1 MTVVVGGV
9 TSNSVSFTVEQPPT
23 ITSFSPGGPEDSI
36 GNLVP
41 ITITGSGFGATQ
53 SNSTVNFFGSSTAP
67 AINTWSDTS
76 ISLWPPGDAAT
87 GPLYVQV
94 GGLNSFAPT
103 WFYLN
108 TVTKLTDSFGNQT
121 QYNMGSIGGLWF
133 PYFSQGPG
141 CVTCTM
147 RGNVAN
153 LPDDNGNILTTVDAL
168 NNTTTYA
175 YDSNNNMTSESKPLN
190 SATTATTSYG
200 YNSFGEV
207 LTATDA
213 LGNITTNTYDA
224 HGNLLTVTSPS
235 PSSNTAASVTQF
247 QYDAKGELTQITDPK
262 GNSTTL
268 TYTPVGLI
276 ATITDAQN
284 NLTTYQYDSRG
295 DRTAVI
301 DALQNQTSFSYD
313 SMGRLTGI
321 TYPDHSTVS
330 FTYDIRGRRI
340 TSTDQNNKTTTYTY
354 DDADRLTAVT
364 DPASNSTQYAYDTE
378 DNLLS
383 ITDANGHTTQF
394 TYNARGWVTQTTF
407 PSTLTESYAYDLVG
421 NLLSKTDRKGNAIQY
436 LYDALYRL
444 TQKTYPD
451 TTNVEY
457 AYDLANNVLQVNDPT
472 GTYGFAYDNMGR
484 LVGTSTQYAFLSVPT
499 FANSYTYD
507 AASNRTSL
515 TGPDGSI
522 STYSYDTL
530 NRLNGLASSWAGSFG
545 FSYDAL
551 SRGTQLTRP
560 NGVSTNYSYDS
571 LSHLLSVL
579 HQTGTNTLDGAS
591 YTYDPAGNRTSK
603 GNYLNGATSNYTY
616 DPLYQLTQVTQSGST
631 TEGYSYDLVGNRL
644 SSSGVPNYSYNASNE
659 LTSSSNGSYT
669 YDANGNTLTD
679 AQGRSFTWDFENRLI
694 QAVNPG
700 VGTTTFKYDPF
711 GRRIQKISPSF
722 TSIFVYDGS
731 NLIETLNASGAEVAS
746 YTQTRNVDEPLA
758 ELRSSS
764 ADYYEADAL
773 GSITSLSNGTGTLVN
788 TYTYDSFGNLT
799 ASTGT
804 VRNYFQYTAREFDS
818 ETNLYFYRARYFDPN
833 SGRFLSEDP
842 AEDDLNL
849 YAYVQNNPLNFVDP
863 LGLYTTKNNNV
874 PWPSP
879 ALDKFLNC
887 LEGCVGSPIV
897 VTSTTNGKHQDPG
910 HAAGTSVDIRPP
922 AGVPAGVVFCC
933 AGKCGAAWGLNENGA
948 QGGSSFKYTQGAN
961 YHYQLFP
968 PHHPSPKAPNAIPPN
983 CKPNGCS
990 QN

>member
-1 MTVVVGGV
+1 VTVVVGGV

-321 TYPDHSTVS
+321 TYPNHSTVS

-669 YDANGNTLTD
+669 YDANGDTLSD
-679 AQGRSFTWDFENRLI
+679 PSGKAYTWDFENRLV
-694 QAVNPG
+694 QAVVPG
-700 VGTTTFKYDPF
+700 TNGGTTTFKYDPF
-711 GRRIQKISPSF
+711 GRRIYKSSPDW
-722 TSIFVYDGS
+722 TGAFVYDGR
-731 NLIETLNASGAEVAS
+731 NLIETLNSSGAIVAD
-746 YTQTRNVDEPLA
+746 YTQTRNIDETLA
-758 ELRSSS
+758 GYRSGASS
-764 ADYYEADAL
+764 YYEADSL
-773 GSITSLSNGTGTLVN
+773 ESITSLSSSTGALAN

-799 ASTGT
+799 NSTGT
-804 VRNYFQYTAREFDS
+804 LSNPFQYTGREFDS
-818 ETNLYFYRARYFDPN
+818 ETGLYYYRARYYDPTA
-833 SGRFLSEDP
+833 GRFVSEDP
-842 AEDDLNL
+842 
-849 YAYVQNNPLNFVDP
+849 
-863 LGLYTTKNNNV
+863 
-874 PWPSP
+874 
-879 ALDKFLNC
+879 
-887 LEGCVGSPIV
+887 
-897 VTSTTNGKHQDPG
+897 
-910 HAAGTSVDIRPP
+910 IR
-922 AGVPAGVVFCC
+922 F
-933 AGKCGAAWGLNENGA
+933 
-948 QGGSSFKYTQGAN
+948 QGGSNFYRYAKNNVVNATDPWGLCPCTEPSAPYQGDIPFGHVPWDEPFGPNTSAAYGNATGGPFNNNLAHVSKQFGNNIWSNCVRGCLLSAWNPCTKQYIPNFYYAHAVCFKACTLGFLTDLTLVGIQMQTG
-961 YHYQLFP
+961 
-968 PHHPSPKAPNAIPPN
+968 IPLYP
-983 CKPNGCS
+983 
-990 QN
+990 